1 LFCCAVLSPPRA
13 TTPPPQHVP
22 VLLYSV
28 CDYVLNGLAHAPHP
42 TLIHCENT
50 RCPHGVLLHTPP
62 PTVHALCHHPDAQT
76 AHTTLPQRSHVC
88 IEQLLCT
95 CGCLGPLSL
104 RRTCPP
110 CRTTTCSTRIPMHTP
125 HLQPPPPTMQRSVSA
140 RRQRVIGPS
149 TTHSCC
155 TRGIL
160 GLLGVVTTWCA
171 DSACVRI
178 LLHLRTSK
186 MPPK

>member
-1 LFCCAVLSPPRA
+1 MVWHMLL
-13 TTPPPQHVP
+13 TPPSFTVRTR
-22 VLLYSV
+22 
-28 CDYVLNGLAHAPHP
+28 AAPTGFSSTHHHRP
-42 TLIHCENT
+42 C
-50 RCPHGVLLHTPP
+50 TP
-62 PTVHALCHHPDAQT
+62 LCHHPDAQT

-110 CRTTTCSTRIPMHTP
+110 CRTTTFSTRIPMHTP
-125 HLQPPPPTMQRSVSA
+125 HRQPPPPTMQRSVSA

-155 TRGIL
+155 NRGIL
-160 GLLGVVTTWCA
+160 GLLGVVTWCA